1 VRRLYGQVVINVL
14 ACSLQAETRQE
25 VADRLDAEEHV
36 AQKSEQNG
44 TSKLSSMLSRLNTK
58 TRDLET
64 GSSNSGSQDGSNRLS
79 TMLSRLQSRSP
90 GNTEPDVVGVDS
102 ILARAES
109 PDSGAPLEGDS
120 AGSK

>member
-1 VRRLYGQVVINVL
+1 MVKIVINVL
-14 ACSLQAETRQE
+14 ACFLQAETRQE
-25 VADRLDAEEHV
+25 VADRLDAEEHG

-58 TRDLET
+58 PRDMES
-64 GSSNSGSQDGSNRLS
+64 GSSNGSSQDGSNRLS
-79 TMLSRLQSRSP
+79 SMLSRLQSRSP
-90 GNTEPDVVGVDS
+90 RSTEPDVVGVDS
-102 ILARAES
+102 IPGRAES